1 MDISDSRS
9 AESQSVIS
17 GDSVK
22 SLDKTLEAIVVDV
35 VAAAVAVVVGA
46 DVDGCCSSCCGG
58 ESMSVCEKDTAV
70 NNQLSPD
77 ADAPA
82 QAQGLIGSSDT
93 C

>member
-70 NNQLSPD
+70 NGQLTPD
-77 ADAPA
+77 PDG
-82 QAQGLIGSSDT
+82 QAHWVE
-93 C
+93 

>member
-35 VAAAVAVVVGA
+35 VAAAAVAVVVGA
-46 DVDGCCSSCCGG
+46 DVDGCCSCCGG

-70 NNQLSPD
+70 KNQLSPE
-77 ADAPA
+77 ADA

>member
-70 NNQLSPD
+70 NNQLSSD
-77 ADAPA
+77 ADA